1 MHPINYQSQKV
12 KYMGFFR
19 PTPKEKSVKGAIGA
33 ESEAVIA
40 AALIQAGYTV
50 LTPNGYMHRY
60 DLVIEDANGKF
71 WKIQCKTAWLTSGGE
86 TIDFSTASL
95 LQAGQRGRKVSTR
108 KTYKDDVHYFAVYS
122 PDTRKVYLIPI
133 EDTPNTIMRLR
144 LTDTSKNGQAKKI
157 KYAAD
162 YEL

>member
-1 MHPINYQSQKV
+1 MHSMHCQAQKV

-19 PTPKEKSVKGAIGA
+19 PTPKEKGIKGAIGA

-40 AALIQAGYTV
+40 ATLIQAGYTV

-60 DLVIEDANGKF
+60 DLVIEDANGEF
-71 WKIQCKTAWLTSGGE
+71 WKIQCKTAWLTNGGS

-108 KTYKDDVHYFAVYS
+108 KTYKNDVHFGS
-122 PDTRKVYLIPI
+122 
-133 EDTPNTIMRLR
+133 
-144 LTDTSKNGQAKKI
+144 
-157 KYAAD
+157 
-162 YEL
+162 

>member
-1 MHPINYQSQKV
+1 MHLMHCQAQKV

-19 PTPKEKSVKGAIGA
+19 PTPKEKGIKGAVGA

-60 DLVIEDANGKF
+60 DLVIEDAEGKF
-71 WKIQCKTAWLTSGGE
+71 WRVQCKTAWLSKDGATLRFNGY
-86 TIDFSTASL
+86 SL
-95 LQAGQRGRKVSTR
+95 LMKEQKGRSETKR
-108 KTYKDDVHYFAVYS
+108 MGYENDVDYFVVYS
-122 PDTRKVYLIPI
+122 PDTRKVYLLPI
-133 EDTPNTIMRLR
+133 THVKNTENCLR
-144 LTDTSKNGQAKKI
+144 LIPTGNNQEKNVRW
-157 KYAAD
+157 AAD

>member
-1 MHPINYQSQKV
+1 MRSMHCQAQKV

-19 PTPKEKSVKGAIGA
+19 PTPKEKGIKGAVGA

-60 DLVIEDANGKF
+60 DLVIEDAEGKF
-71 WKIQCKTAWLTSGGE
+71 WRVQCKTAWLSKDGATLRFNGY
-86 TIDFSTASL
+86 SL
-95 LQAGQRGRKVSTR
+95 LMKGQKGRSESKR
-108 KTYKDDVHYFAVYS
+108 MDYANDVDYFAVYS
-122 PDTRKVYLIPI
+122 PDTRKVYLLPI
-133 EDTPNTIMRLR
+133 THVKNTENCLR
-144 LTDTSKNGQAKKI
+144 LIPTGNNQEKNVRW
-157 KYAAD
+157 AAD